1 MSQGIPFAQLVG
13 ELRQLCRE
21 QSTGMAFITT
31 DDHKLAQVSLEN
43 GNIVYLFFNKQRGE
57 DALQALRQVTGGHLR
72 FTPGT
77 IPTFR
82 SELPPAEQ
90 VLDFLQPQGAGD
102 SQPSVASAEIPT
114 PQPTIASVLTE
125 QEKSIL
131 QEELTEFVG
140 PMAVIVCQEHLQTA
154 TDLNTAID
162 RLSRDLPD
170 SSQAERF
177 RSSVLRRVKG

>member
-13 ELRQLCRE
+13 ELRQLCQA

-43 GNIVYLFFNKQRGE
+43 GNIVYLFFNKQRGK
-57 DALQALRQVTGGHLR
+57 DALQALRQVHGGHLR

-77 IPTFR
+77 IPSFR

-90 VLDFLQPQGAGD
+90 VLDFLHPQGVG
-102 SQPSVASAEIPT
+102 SEIPA
-114 PQPTIASVLTE
+114 PQPTTASALTE

-154 TDLNTAID
+154 PDLHTALD
-162 RLSRDLPD
+162 KLCLDLPD
-170 SSQAERF
+170 PKQAEQF
-177 RSSVLRRVKG
+177 KSNVLRRLKG